1 MGARLEDAA
10 RGVRRARLTTGAS
23 AAGASLTRGV
33 AAGIFLVL
41 LLLSTVELAFE
52 YRDLR
57 HMERSQTGAE
67 TTLATESIQK
77 FAATPAGQA
86 LIDSAARHAAFIALL
101 LAAFAFLMNRRAAR
115 AVARRFDPP
124 ANLTHAGILIADANG
139 RVVWINAG
147 FERLTGFRRETM
159 IGRTAADIRATHEKP
174 IGAIAA
180 LENCMNLKE
189 GHKVDIVGHTQ
200 DGREYR
206 ASIEVRPILDET
218 GAIRN
223 FFVIENDITEAKA
236 AEAALEQSGRQ
247 LRRRIDELQMAKRD
261 LELKLERATLA
272 RMPKDR
278 APAAPAMRASD
289 QPELSGA
296 SALDVLL
303 AEDQPVNQKLMTAVM
318 ERLGHRL
325 TIAGNGAEALRWL
338 KTRSFDLVLMDI
350 QMPEL
355 DGINATKVIRSSDQA
370 WRDIPIIAVTAH
382 AAESQC
388 DTYLAAGMD
397 GFVPKPI
404 RIDVLVSEMN
414 RVILREDRACCG
426 PKEKPA
432 ATDTPATSAQAADR
446 GEALASMLDEID
458 NLMA

>member
-1 MGARLEDAA
+1 M
-10 RGVRRARLTTGAS
+10 
-23 AAGASLTRGV
+23 
-33 AAGIFLVL
+33 
-41 LLLSTVELAFE
+41 
-52 YRDLR
+52 
-57 HMERSQTGAE
+57 
-67 TTLATESIQK
+67 
-77 FAATPAGQA
+77 
-86 LIDSAARHAAFIALL
+86 
-101 LAAFAFLMNRRAAR
+101 
-115 AVARRFDPP
+115 
-124 ANLTHAGILIADANG
+124 
-139 RVVWINAG
+139 
-147 FERLTGFRRETM
+147 
-159 IGRTAADIRATHEKP
+159 
-174 IGAIAA
+174 
-180 LENCMNLKE
+180 LKHG
-189 GHKVDIVGHTQ
+189 GHKVDIVGHAQ

-247 LRRRIDELQMAKRD
+247 LRRRIDELQMEKRD

-325 TIAGNGAEALRWL
+325 TIAGNGVEALRWL